1 MFACRFTGLGF
12 CRMSFSFGFFRL
24 CSIPFRGRFLMFGL
38 FDIVSIVYFGFFPKD
53 VEVEELVA
61 G

>member
-1 MFACRFTGLGF
+1 MFAFRFTGLGF
-12 CRMSFSFGFFRL
+12 RRMSFSFAFFRL
-24 CSIPFRGRFLMFGL
+24 CSIRFRGRFFMFGL
-38 FDIVSIVYFGFFPKD
+38 FDIVSIVFFGFFPKD